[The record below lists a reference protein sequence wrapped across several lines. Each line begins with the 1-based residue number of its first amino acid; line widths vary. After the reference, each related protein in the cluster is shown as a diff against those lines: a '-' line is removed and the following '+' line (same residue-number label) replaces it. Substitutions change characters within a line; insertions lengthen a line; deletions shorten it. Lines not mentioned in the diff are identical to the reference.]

1 MNIIRTKLSTFN
13 LSTLTAGLVF
23 GLSVFSA
30 NAQKVISLEQAISL
44 AQQND
49 PWLHGNQLKQKAV
62 EHRSVASGALPDP
75 QVSISMMNVPTNSWN
90 FEQEG
95 MTQLKVGV
103 SQMFPRGDSLAIKE
117 SQLKI
122 EASKFPLLREERKA
136 KLKTMV
142 SELWLDAY
150 LAQQTISLIESD
162 RALFEQMAE
171 VARASYS
178 SAVGKTRQQDVIR
191 AQLEIVQL
199 EDRLTGQKQKLESAI
214 ARLNEWLHLYDSS
227 NLAQPF
233 NFDSQPSAYGEGE
246 YNPFEVSKTLPVIR
260 LKNPSL
266 LKAAQYSRNKLAQ
279 ELADH
284 PSVLAIDVK
293 KKVFEK
299 NIELAKQQYKP
310 QWGVN
315 ASYGYRDDMPSG
327 DSRADLFSVGVSF
340 DLPLFTENRQDKQ
353 LAASIAESEAVKT
366 EELLLTKQMISAVEK
381 ELRQLYRLSER
392 QAIYQDQ
399 LLKQTH
405 DQAEASLTAYTNDDG
420 DFSEVVRAR
429 IAELNARISSLQIDV
444 EALKTVARIN
454 YFFAEASVNNASEL
468 NHAHN
473 AQQVGDK

>member
-1 MNIIRTKLSTFN
+1 MV
-13 LSTLTAGLVF
+13 GC
-23 GLSVFSA
+23 SVFSV
-30 NAQKVISLEQAISL
+30 NAQKVISLDQAISL

-49 PWLHGNQLKQKAV
+49 PWLHGSQLKQKAV

-75 QVSISMMNVPTNSWN
+75 KISISMMNVPTDTWN
-90 FEQEG
+90 LDQEG
-95 MTQLKVGV
+95 MTQFKVGL

-142 SELWLDAY
+142 TELWLEAY
-150 LAQQTISLIESD
+150 LAQRTISLIESD

-171 VARASYS
+171 VAIASYS

-199 EDRLTGQKQKLESAI
+199 EDRLTGQKLKLESAI

-227 NLAQPF
+227 NLSYDF
-233 NFDSQPSAYGEGE
+233 NYDSQPSAYSEEE
-246 YNPFEVSKTLPVIR
+246 YNPFEVSKTLPAIS
-260 LKNPSL
+260 LDNPTI
-266 LKAAQYSRNKLAQ
+266 LKADQYSRNKLAQ
-279 ELADH
+279 ELANH
-284 PSVLAIDVK
+284 PAVLAIDVK
-293 KKVFEK
+293 RKVFEK
-299 NIELAKQQYKP
+299 SIELAKQQYKP

-315 ASYGYRDDMPSG
+315 ASYGYRDDMLSG
-327 DSRADLFSVGVSF
+327 ESRADLFSVGVSF

-353 LAASIAESEAVKT
+353 LAASVAESEAVKT
-366 EELLLTKQMISAVEK
+366 EKLLLTKQMISAIEK
-381 ELRQLYRLSER
+381 ELRQLHRLSER
-392 QAIYQDQ
+392 QALYQDQ

-420 DFSEVVRAR
+420 DFAEVVRAR
-429 IAELNARISSLQIDV
+429 IAELNARISALQIDV

-454 YFFAEASVNNASEL
+454 YFFAEASIANSRMS
-468 NHAHN
+468 NHAQS